1 MTNFFS
7 VIKYFMYKKG
17 LDLNVN
23 MKEDTNEIRTF
34 TKHLNEKNDHLK
46 KVDINVL
53 KKRIQST
60 QEKENKKNIIIITF
74 FLIIFSTIGIYLSI

>member
-1 MTNFFS
+1 
-7 VIKYFMYKKG
+7 MYKKG
-17 LDLNVN
+17 SDLNVN
-23 MKEDTNEIRTF
+23 MKEDLNEIRTF